1 MFRERRMIFPNRLKR
16 ESWWCWCGLRWEWIL
31 VLVLLGVSL
40 SCGSSKFRTKS
51 GGSGVLNYSSV
62 DVDPMSHPSDKF
74 LGCHFNAG
82 CYCKYD
88 GRTEVYETV
97 KRLWQGSGWNETH
110 FLSSLSQFQKEMKSD
125 PSRVYF
131 ISETDL
137 SSLVQIVVG
146 NSSSTFTRGPL
157 YEFIC
162 LDVKL
167 ALIPT
172 GTSFIYK

>member
-1 MFRERRMIFPNRLKR
+1 MIFPNRLKGVGR
-16 ESWWCWCGLRWEWIL
+16 NKGWGCWRLITVFLILSIGVTLVCG
-31 VLVLLGVSL
+31 
-40 SCGSSKFRTKS
+40 KFRSKS

-62 DVDPMSHPSDKF
+62 DVDPMSNPSDKF

-88 GRTEVYETV
+88 GRTEVFESV
-97 KRLWQGSGWNETH
+97 RRLWQLSGWNETH

-137 SSLVQIVVG
+137 SSLVQIVLG
-146 NSSSTFTRGPL
+146 NSTSSSTKFNRGPL

-162 LDVKL
+162 VDVKL

-172 GTSFIYK
+172 GNSFLHGL